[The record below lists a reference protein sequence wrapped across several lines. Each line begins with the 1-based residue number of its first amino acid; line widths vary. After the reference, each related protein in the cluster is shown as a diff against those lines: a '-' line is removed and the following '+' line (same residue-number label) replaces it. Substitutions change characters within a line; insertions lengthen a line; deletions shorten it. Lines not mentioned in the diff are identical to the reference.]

1 MDEERMLED
10 FTDEEI
16 QELESED
23 AKGNKFLDVET
34 ISKLINFTEEELAEI
49 QADADDA
56 YAEALADFEKQG
68 GK

>member
-1 MDEERMLED
+1 MLED

-23 AKGNKFLDVET
+23 AKGNKFLDVEAV
-34 ISKLINFTEEELAEI
+34 SKLLNFTEEELAEI